1 MQVDY
6 TYILAKYPN
15 DYSIVK
21 EFCKKNEKVQFRS
34 YDHMIEE
41 YEKYFDSLNLT
52 YIEDEV

>member
-1 MQVDY
+1 MQIDY

-21 EFCKKNEKVQFRS
+21 EFCKKNANIQFRS